1 MTEVP
6 ADQYEQAPEV
16 AVVPPDPGPKPDPDV
31 ASLRPGYV
39 VFFDAPVF
47 GESESAVFAGIVL
60 HAGDGRARV
69 HTLGLAADSA
79 DFPAADLRL
88 NA

>member
-1 MTEVP
+1 MSETPTEPEPV
-6 ADQYEQAPEV
+6 PEV
-16 AVVPPDPGPKPDPDV
+16 VAEPAAEPDLSPG
-31 ASLRPGYV
+31 AV
-39 VFFDAPVF
+39 VFFTAPVF

>member
-1 MTEVP
+1 MSQVP
-6 ADQYEQAPEV
+6 GDLYEPA
-16 AVVPPDPGPKPDPDV
+16 PDV
-31 ASLRPGYV
+31 AVDDSAPEKPEPDVGSLRPGYV

-47 GESESAVFAGIVL
+47 GESEHAVFAGIVL